1 LPGQRTVAQRV
12 NGGNVKS
19 KLYRFAPLGALGGLG
34 AYAAAMDASFV
45 ALLCGAGAA
54 AVGGKLWRGRHEAPY
69 EELRDRVRNN
79 ISELGTVAREDRISA
94 PQMKRLA
101 GLQEGLIESWRLLPE
116 GYAPILFEDLSA
128 IVAEIEGTVVLAR
141 RRSALRRHLESVD
154 RRGISRRI
162 KALEKEISAL
172 EPGSELL
179 GPFESA
185 LASRRRELAGH
196 DDVLDGIG
204 AINAQLEN
212 AESLLSNLRG
222 ELLSVDASLASGSL
236 GEPGEGRLER
246 LREQVSRFRR
256 SLGEVSRSVERL
268 PKGNPSK
275 EPGNAR
281 DHTEQVTIR

>member
-1 LPGQRTVAQRV
+1 MSGQRT
-12 NGGNVKS
+12 GGHHGSPGTRKPR
-19 KLYRFAPLGALGGLG
+19 LYRFVPLGALGGLG
-34 AYAAAMDASFV
+34 AYAVVSSEAFV

-101 GLQEGLIESWRLLPE
+101 GLQEGLIESWRLLPDD
-116 GYAPILFEDLSA
+116 YAPILFEDLSA

-141 RRSALRRHLESVD
+141 RRSALRRHLAGVD

-179 GPFESA
+179 RPFESA

-204 AINAQLEN
+204 AINAQLES

-246 LREQVSRFRR
+246 LREQVSSFRR

-268 PKGNPSK
+268 PEGNPSK
-275 EPGNAR
+275 ETGNTR